1 MNQNASQKINT
12 DNYKG
17 VRDFY
22 PPDMFVQNYIFDTM
36 KKVSESFGYVEYSAS
51 ILESSDLYRAKS
63 GEEIVNDQ
71 TYNFVDRGGRE
82 VTLRPEMTPTVARMV
97 ARSKRDL
104 ALPIRWYSI
113 PNLFRYEQPQKGR
126 LREHWQLN
134 VDLFGV
140 EGIEAEAEIIS
151 IASKLMIAFGAE
163 TQNFQIQINNRRIIN
178 ALFDYFEFSKEE
190 RHTISKLIDKS
201 EKMARQ
207 VFVDSIRSIVG
218 DKTEDFVSIL
228 GSTSTEELKSRLPSE
243 LQNHDGLKMIEE
255 LILILE
261 SSGIRNIIF
270 KPSLMRGFD
279 YYTGIVFEVFDTG
292 KENRRSLFGGGRYDD
307 LLDIF
312 GSEKV
317 TAVGFGM
324 GDVTI
329 RDYLE
334 TYNLM
339 PKFRPTTDLYICKL
353 DAKHMKDVNIV
364 ADTLRKSGVNVAVD
378 LTHKKL
384 GDQIKSA
391 VKQSI
396 PYVICIGDDE
406 IKSGKFK
413 LKELETGKEVEL
425 PLSDI
430 PSRIMRK

>member
-1 MNQNASQKINT
+1 MNQINT
-12 DNYKG
+12 ESYKG

-22 PPDMFVQNYIFDTM
+22 PPDMFIQNYIFDVM
-36 KKVSESFGYVEYSAS
+36 KKVSESYGYVEYSAS
-51 ILESSDLYRAKS
+51 ILESSDLYKAKS

-104 ALPIRWYSI
+104 ALPVRWYSI

-140 EGIEAEAEIIS
+140 DGINAEVEIIS
-151 IASKLMIAFGAE
+151 IASDLMLRFGAKP
-163 TQNFQIQINNRRIIN
+163 QNFQILLNNRKIVN
-178 ALFDYFEFSKEE
+178 ALFDYYEFSDTEKQK
-190 RHTISKLIDKS
+190 ISKLIDKS
-201 EKMARQ
+201 EKIPRQ
-207 VFVDSIRSIVG
+207 VFVDSIREIVG
-218 DKTEDFVSIL
+218 DQTEDFVSIL
-228 GSTSTEELKSRLPSE
+228 NSKDIDEMQSRLPSE
-243 LQNHDGLKMIEE
+243 LQVEKGIEE
-255 LILILE
+255 
-261 SSGIRNIIF
+261 IRNLISTLSENGIANVIF

-279 YYTGIVFEVFDTG
+279 YYTGIVFEVFDAG

-312 GSEKV
+312 GSEKM

-324 GDVTI
+324 GDVTV

-334 TYNLM
+334 TYNLL

-353 DAKHMKDVNIV
+353 DDKHLNDVNVI
-364 ADTLRKSGVNVAVD
+364 AEKLRKDGVNVAID
-378 LTHKKL
+378 ITHKKL

-396 PYVICIGDDE
+396 PYVVCIGDDE

-413 LKELETGKEVEL
+413 LKELETGKETEL
-425 PLSDI
+425 SSEEI
-430 PSRIMRK
+430 VKFIKNSKK